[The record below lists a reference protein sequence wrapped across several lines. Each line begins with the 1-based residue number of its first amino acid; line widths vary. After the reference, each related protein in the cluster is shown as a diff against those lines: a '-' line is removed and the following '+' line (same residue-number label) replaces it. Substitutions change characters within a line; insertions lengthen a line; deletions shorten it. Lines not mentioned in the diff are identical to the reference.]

1 MSKHNKFIEFLNTEQ
16 KKCQNYLKEKGCYN
30 TYPKEVASDTANCY
44 DRLGIIYK
52 FHGDEEKARKMFG
65 YFPTFHVHSSRLER
79 MSEED
84 KTKTSRLLSKGIYQL
99 RKGIYFNLAHE
110 NPQKATQLFEWAA
123 ENCLLPDEY
132 IAGAIKYENYDH
144 IAVGHLW
151 RGYALLNLGR
161 YEEAHELLTQV
172 VPYLNKYK
180 KLGIEMWR
188 KIEYALPKALVP
200 LCGYKL
206 DPAPEKL
213 QEAQSG
219 IEDYIKSLRENKDKL
234 EGYLYYFHLKEA
246 FPDVYSVKKAPELPV
261 DTSLKINKPTKKME
275 MPPDEYDTK
284 GSVIVFDMKSGA
296 LEVFGTNNEFEE
308 YVDKIKIFGDY
319 PVLSSLMELYVTEGQ
334 QEPEPLIEECEKLL
348 LRVDIDAALKEKTE
362 FILAVA
368 RDAKAE
374 DSTVMLY
381 FDPEVE

>member
-1 MSKHNKFIEFLNTEQ
+1 MPNDNFSQYLNNEKVKCEKYLHNKYIYDEFPETIDDEIID
-16 KKCQNYLKEKGCYN
+16 CYEKL
-30 TYPKEVASDTANCY
+30 A
-44 DRLGIIYK
+44 IIYTY
-52 FHGDEEKARKMFG
+52 FDIEVKAKKMIKHLLTFG
-65 YFPTFHVHSSRLER
+65 YQVYTSRFATL
-79 MSEED
+79 SEEG
-84 KTKTSRLLSKGIYQL
+84 KKNNNLLVQQGKWQL
-99 RKGIYFNLAHE
+99 REGLCFNLAHE

-362 FILAVA
+362 FILALPGMQ
-368 RDAKAE
+368 KLK
-374 DSTVMLY
+374 T
-381 FDPEVE
+381 PQ